1 MFRAKILPT
10 LGALIALVVVIGI
23 FPRQLLDP
31 LGASDAV
38 KGIVVIVV
46 AIGVAWV
53 VERLL
58 KPKT

>member
-10 LGALIALVVVIGI
+10 LGALIALFVVIGI
-23 FPRQLLDP
+23 FPRQVLDS